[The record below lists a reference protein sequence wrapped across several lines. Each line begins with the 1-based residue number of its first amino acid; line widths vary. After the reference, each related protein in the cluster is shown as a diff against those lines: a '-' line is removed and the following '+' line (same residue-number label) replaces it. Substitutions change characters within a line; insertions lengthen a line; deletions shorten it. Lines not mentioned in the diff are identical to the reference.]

1 MIVFKY
7 TKNNGAEYLSHL
19 DMLRHLNKILK
30 RASVPI
36 GFSKGF
42 NPHMS
47 IFMSAPI
54 AVGVCSK
61 SEFCLVESNMDADK
75 FLADFNSYAFKG
87 VNCTF
92 AVSVN
97 KKINVAGVINRA
109 KYAIKGVNKFN
120 VEDVLKATEF
130 EFTNKKGQRK
140 EVRSKIFS
148 LEWDGDLLIATLG
161 FGNEGLRPD
170 LFGAE
175 LVRRYGGESF
185 IEVDK
190 LAVFVDELPFEDY
203 LLQYKG
209 EFKENA

>member
-1 MIVFKY
+1 
-7 TKNNGAEYLSHL
+7 
-19 DMLRHLNKILK
+19 
-30 RASVPI
+30 
-36 GFSKGF
+36 
-42 NPHMS
+42 
-47 IFMSAPI
+47 
-54 AVGVCSK
+54 
-61 SEFCLVESNMDADK
+61 MDADK
-75 FLADFNSYAFKG
+75 FLVDFNSYTFKG

-120 VEDVLKATEF
+120 LEEVLKATEF

-140 EVRSKIFS
+140 EVRSKIFN

-175 LVRRYGGESF
+175 LVRRYGGENF

-203 LLQYKG
+203 LLQFKG

>member
-19 DMLRHLNKILK
+19 DMLRHLNKILR

-54 AVGVCSK
+54 AVGVCSEA
-61 SEFCLVESNMDADK
+61 EFCLVESNMDADK
-75 FLADFNSYAFKG
+75 FLADFNSYTFKG

-120 VEDVLKATEF
+120 LEEVLKATEF

-140 EVRSKIFS
+140 EVRSKIFN

-175 LVRRYGGESF
+175 LVRRYGGENF

-203 LLQYKG
+203 LLQFKG

>member
-1 MIVFKY
+1 MIVFRY
-7 TKNNGAEYLSHL
+7 TKNEGAEYLSHL
-19 DMLRHLNKILK
+19 DMLRHLNRILK

-42 NPHMS
+42 NPHMC

-54 AVGVCSK
+54 AVGVRSQA
-61 SEFCLVESNMDADK
+61 EYCLVESNMDADK
-75 FLADFNSYAFKG
+75 FLKDFNDYTFKG
-87 VNCTF
+87 LNCTF
-92 AVSVN
+92 ALSVN

-120 VEDVLKATEF
+120 LEEILNATEF

-140 EVRSKIFS
+140 EVRSKIFN
-148 LEWDGDLLIATLG
+148 LEWDGDLLIATVG

-175 LVRRYGGESF
+175 LARRYGGDEF
-185 IEVDK
+185 IEVNK
-190 LAVFVDELPFEDY
+190 LAVFVNEEPFEDY
-203 LLQYKG
+203 LMQFKG
-209 EFKENA
+209 EFSENI

>member
-19 DMLRHLNKILK
+19 DMLRHLNKILR

-54 AVGVCSK
+54 AVGVCSEA
-61 SEFCLVESNMDADK
+61 EFCLVESNMDADK
-75 FLADFNSYAFKG
+75 FLVDFNSYTFRG

-120 VEDVLKATEF
+120 LEEVLKATEF

-140 EVRSKIFS
+140 EVRSKIFN

-175 LVRRYGGESF
+175 LVRRYGGENF

-203 LLQYKG
+203 LLQFKG

>member
-19 DMLRHLNKILK
+19 DMLRHLNKILR
-30 RASVPI
+30 RASIPI

-54 AVGVCSK
+54 AVGVCSEA
-61 SEFCLVESNMDADK
+61 EFCLVESNMDADK
-75 FLADFNSYAFKG
+75 FLVDFNSYTFKG

-120 VEDVLKATEF
+120 LEEVLKATEF

-140 EVRSKIFS
+140 EVRSKIFN

-175 LVRRYGGESF
+175 LVRRYGGENF

-203 LLQYKG
+203 LLQFKG

>member
-19 DMLRHLNKILK
+19 DMLRHLNKILR

-54 AVGVCSK
+54 AVGVCSEA
-61 SEFCLVESNMDADK
+61 EFCLVESNMDADK
-75 FLADFNSYAFKG
+75 FLVDFNSYTFKG

-120 VEDVLKATEF
+120 LEEVLKATEF

-140 EVRSKIFS
+140 EVRSKIFN

-175 LVRRYGGESF
+175 LVRRYGGENF

-203 LLQYKG
+203 LLQFKG